1 MAVFK
6 IENKARPRFEFQLD
20 GEGEVYSL
28 PSLSN
33 LSLEQMGIFQRMSG
47 GGAEAFDEI
56 INFFE
61 SECPGITSK
70 LTSEGATALFNAWKA
85 WEKDSGIELGESSAS
100 NSSSGPTE
108 QQ

>member
-28 PSLSN
+28 PSFAD
-33 LSLEQMGIFQRMSG
+33 LSLEQVKFFQGMIG
-47 GGAEAFDEI
+47 HEADAYDGVLEFLEI
-56 INFFE
+56 
-61 SECPGITSK
+61 ECPGLTKK
-70 LTSEGATALFNAWKA
+70 LTTGGAVALIRA
-85 WEKDSGIELGESSAS
+85 WEEDSGIKVGESSAS
-100 NSSSGPTE
+100 SSSSGLTE

>member
-1 MAVFK
+1 MAVFS

-28 PSLSN
+28 PSFAD
-33 LSLEQMGIFQRMSG
+33 LSLEQVKFFQGMIGHEAQAYDGIYEFL
-47 GGAEAFDEI
+47 
-56 INFFE
+56 E
-61 SECPGITSK
+61 SECPGLTKK
-70 LTSEGATALFNAWKA
+70 LTTGGALALIRA

>member
-28 PSLSN
+28 PSFAE
-33 LSLEQMGIFQRMSG
+33 LSLEQMKGFQGMS
-47 GGAEAFDEI
+47 GAEAFDGMLK
-56 INFFE
+56 FLE
-61 SECPGITSK
+61 SECPGITGK
-70 LTSEGATALFNAWKA
+70 LTSGGAAALIRA
-85 WEKDSGIELGESSAS
+85 WEEDSGIKLGESSAS
-100 NSSSGPTE
+100 NSSSGHTE

>member
-28 PSLSN
+28 PSFAD
-33 LSLEQMGIFQRMSG
+33 LSLEQVKFFQGMIG
-47 GGAEAFDEI
+47 HEADAYDGVLEFLEI
-56 INFFE
+56 
-61 SECPGITSK
+61 ECPGLTKK
-70 LTSEGATALFNAWKA
+70 LTTGGAVALIRA
-85 WEKDSGIELGESSAS
+85 WEEDSGIKVGESSAS
-100 NSSSGPTE
+100 NGSSGLTE

>member
-28 PSLSN
+28 PSFAD
-33 LSLEQMGIFQRMSG
+33 LSLEQVKFFQGMIG
-47 GGAEAFDEI
+47 HEADAYDGVLEFLEM
-56 INFFE
+56 
-61 SECPGITSK
+61 ECPGLTKK
-70 LTSEGATALFNAWKA
+70 LTTGGALALIRA
-85 WEKDSGIELGESSAS
+85 WEEDSGIKVGELSAS
-100 NSSSGPTE
+100 SSSSGLTE